1 MSVTPINGDT
11 LEYSHEYIRNKPDEK
26 CTNLLASVDATFG
39 TYADV
44 LLLRRRHLGNTRIL
58 WRLSRIHH
66 RGSQSC
72 R

>member
-1 MSVTPINGDT
+1 MSVTPTDGDT

-26 CTNLLASVDATFG
+26 CTKLLAPVDATFG

-44 LLLRRRHLGNTRIL
+44 LLLRRRHLGNTRFL

-66 RGSQSC
+66 RGSQFY